1 MTQSIPE
8 AITLFLC
15 GDVMTGSGIDQVLPH
30 PSDPE
35 LFEPCLH
42 SARDYV
48 ALAETVHGPLPRPVD
63 FAYPWG
69 DALAVLAR
77 LAPDARI
84 VNLETAVTASPDH
97 WPDKDIN
104 YRMHPANLPCL
115 TAAGIDVCALANNHV
130 LDWGHQGLMDTLATL
145 RQTGIATVGAGRD
158 VEEAWAP
165 AIVDLAGKGRVLV
178 FAFGCESSGIP
189 LEWAAQRN
197 APGVALLPDLSGKT
211 LQTIADRVWMIKR
224 PRDVVAA
231 SIHWCGNWGYAI
243 PASHRTFA
251 RGLIDTCGVDVVH
264 GHSSH
269 HPMGL
274 EVYRDR
280 PVFYGCGDL
289 LNDYEGIGG
298 YESYRADLALM
309 YFVTLNGDGRLRSLE
324 LVPLQR
330 RRFRLCRANPPQ
342 AEWLRQ
348 TVTHGSIGLD
358 SPWAST
364 RRGTYTG
371 TRIPKRLIP
380 FDAGR
385 L

>member
-15 GDVMTGSGIDQVLPH
+15 GDVMTGRGIDQVLPH
-30 PSDPE
+30 PSQPE
-35 LFEPCLH
+35 IFEPCLH

-48 ALAETVHGPLPRPVD
+48 ALAETVNGPLRRPVE

-69 DALAVLAR
+69 DALAVLAAA
-77 LAPDARI
+77 APDVRLI
-84 VNLETAVTASPDH
+84 NLETSITTSAYH
-97 WPDKDIN
+97 WPDKDIH

-130 LDWGHQGLMDTLATL
+130 LDWGHQGLTDTLATL
-145 RQTGIATVGAGRD
+145 RQGGIATVGAGRD
-158 VEEAWAP
+158 VEEARAP

-189 LEWAAQRN
+189 PEWAAQRD

-211 LQTIADRVWMIKR
+211 LQGIADRVRMIKR
-224 PRDVVAA
+224 PGDVAVA
-231 SIHWCGNWGYAI
+231 SIHWGGNWGYAI

-251 RGLIDTCGVDVVH
+251 RGLIDTAGVDIVH

-274 EVYRDR
+274 EIYRHR
-280 PVFYGCGDL
+280 PIFYGCGDL
-289 LNDYEGIGG
+289 LNDYEGIGA

-309 YFVTLNGDGRLRSLE
+309 YFVTLNGDGCLRSLE

-330 RRFRLCRANPPQ
+330 RRFRLCRASPAQ

-348 TVTHGSIGLD
+348 TVAHGSIGLD
-358 SPWAST
+358 CPL
-364 RRGTYTG
+364 G
-371 TRIPKRLIP
+371 I
-380 FDAGR
+380 DAQGR
-385 L
+385 LHWKRDTETPDSF